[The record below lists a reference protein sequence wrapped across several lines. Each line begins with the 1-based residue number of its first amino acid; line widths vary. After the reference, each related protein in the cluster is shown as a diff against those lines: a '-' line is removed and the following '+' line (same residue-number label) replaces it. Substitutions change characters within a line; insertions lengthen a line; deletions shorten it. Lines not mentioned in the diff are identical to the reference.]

1 MFDLNFLKFA
11 QRNCQFITF
20 GFLAAFT
27 SSFGQTYFI
36 GVFGPE
42 IQVEFGLTHTN
53 WGAIYLMG
61 TLASAAILPFSGK
74 LLDHVPL
81 RRYTFWTCVLLIVA
95 CGSSTFISG
104 KITLIVF
111 IFLLRHAGQG
121 LMSHI
126 AMTSMSRS
134 FFAGRGRAIAIA
146 ALGYS
151 FGEALLPLLAVIAI
165 GMLGWRMAYGG
176 VALYLALIAIPIFMM
191 MLTRIEKRLPD
202 AQDQSML
209 SAERP
214 KPLPQRSWTRAEAL
228 RDPRMYLLLPG
239 LLAIPIIS
247 TAMFFH
253 HLTLADV
260 KGWSDTWITGSYSL
274 YALSTVIT
282 GLLTCQLIDR
292 FGAVRLVPFMLIPLM
307 LAMIVVSVFEN
318 PFTVWV
324 YMILMGINVGIAH
337 TAVSAM
343 WAELYGVH
351 HLGAIRSF
359 ATAISVFG
367 TALGPV
373 TMGILVDLG
382 LGMEQVILLFAG
394 YALMG
399 TCLLF
404 VAIRPSRLSQSK

>member
-1 MFDLNFLKFA
+1 LTLLKFA
-11 QRNCQFITF
+11 QRNYQFVTF

-42 IQVEFGLTHTN
+42 IQAEFGLTYTD
-53 WGAIYLMG
+53 WGTIYLMG

-74 LLDHVPL
+74 LIDQVPL
-81 RRYTFWTCVLLIVA
+81 RRYTFWTCVLLMMA
-95 CGSSTFISG
+95 CGSSTFITG
-104 KITLIVF
+104 NITLIVF

-134 FFAGRGRAIAIA
+134 FFAGRGRAVAIA

-151 FGEALLPLLAVIAI
+151 LGEALLPLLAVIAI
-165 GMLGWRMAYGG
+165 AMLGWRMAYGG
-176 VALYLALIAIPIFMM
+176 VALYLGLIATPIFMM
-191 MLTRIEKRLPD
+191 MLTRIGKRWPD
-202 AQDQSML
+202 EQERSTL
-209 SAERP
+209 SAV
-214 KPLPQRSWTRAEAL
+214 KHKHHQRSWSRAEVL

-260 KGWSDTWITGSYSL
+260 KGWSYTWITGSYSL

-282 GLLTCQLIDR
+282 GLLTGQLIDR
-292 FGAVRLVPFMLIPLM
+292 IGAVRVVPFMLIPLV
-307 LAMIVVSVFEN
+307 LAMVVVSVFDN

-324 YMILMGINVGIAH
+324 YMILMGFNVGIAH

-373 TMGILVDLG
+373 TTGILVDLG
-382 LGMEQVILLFAG
+382 VGIEQVILLFAV
-394 YALMG
+394 YAFMG

-404 VAIRPSRLSQSK
+404 MALRPSRLSQSK